1 MVFFK
6 KSTALCYVAAYCA
19 FSLGVSNYIEEISC
33 PCKLNDDTRSLKSA
47 PSQEHLLCIE
57 DTEAAKSFFA
67 SLTPSSL
74 NLNYRLLQDDFN
86 DAEISAT
93 ASSKY
98 NSRDCDVLMKI
109 VSRDNVVHS
118 RNGRCP
124 GVCKSIPFVL
134 VPSYFLDAVL
144 NSRSSSFQ
152 MCSMN
157 LTSSHEKGM
166 PSNSQITLG
175 RALSSIAT
183 RRLQECQENKD
194 PLVGSWD
201 YVSSNPTKT
210 NIVPSINRADHSH
223 DHELKLH
230 RTPRRIVYGV
240 IIWVTFASK
249 RQTAYNQPAVLR
261 LQKRNIT
268 DSDRIVGWVATDDL
282 YSCGAGR
289 RRCSINNDN
298 MTNVLSNPGSV
309 CAHRRPLRAIA
320 HVIKLFDPDFLLVA
334 DDSTY
339 VNMKMLLHG
348 TLLSSYIL
356 QQMRVEP
363 IVIGDMRISEVTG
376 RGIYSGEGGYLL
388 GKAVLGNLSSRVI
401 HARTIADGGVFVV
414 GSQIE
419 ALSVLDEALE
429 MVEEYCDKCAQ
440 VRPPVMTTATNDQS
454 RQFITADIEVR
465 VVELCVNLMA
475 GMGTCYHSDHSLTR
489 CLAHAVYA
497 DTISAGCGGFNI
509 TSSDGSALSVVMC
522 SDAAECDLSKS
533 LTCHKYMTDPRSIN
547 NPPISIHQIEVK

>member
-1 MVFFK
+1 MVSFK
-6 KSTALCYVAAYCA
+6 KFTALHYVAAYCA
-19 FSLGVSNYIEEISC
+19 ISVGMSNYMEEIAC

-47 PSQEHLLCIE
+47 PNQEHLLCIE
-57 DTEAAKSFFA
+57 DTEAAKSFFV
-67 SLTPSSL
+67 SLKPSSL

-86 DAEISAT
+86 DAEIGAT

-109 VSRDNVVHS
+109 VSRDKAVHS
-118 RNGRCP
+118 KNIRCP

-157 LTSSHEKGM
+157 LTSSHEKEM
-166 PSNSQITLG
+166 LSNSQISLG
-175 RALSSIAT
+175 RVLSSIAM

-194 PLVGSWD
+194 PLAGSWE
-201 YVSSNPTKT
+201 YVPNNATRA
-210 NIVPSINRADHSH
+210 IIAPSKNRADRSH
-223 DHELKLH
+223 HHELQLH
-230 RTPRRIVYGV
+230 QNPRRIVYGV
-240 IIWVTFASK
+240 VIWVTFTSK
-249 RQTAYNQPAVLR
+249 RQTANYQPAVLR

-268 DSDRIVGWVATDDL
+268 DSDRIVGWIATEDL

-289 RRCSINNDN
+289 RRWSINNDN

-339 VNMKMLLHG
+339 VNMKMLSHG

-356 QQMRVEP
+356 QQMRIRP

-376 RGIYSGEGGYLL
+376 RGIYSGEGGYLM

-401 HARTIADGGVFVV
+401 HARTIADGGVFVI
-414 GSQIE
+414 GSQLE
-419 ALSVLDEALE
+419 PFSVLDEALE
-429 MVEEYCDKCAQ
+429 MAQEYCDKCAQ
-440 VRPPVMTTATNDQS
+440 VRPPVATAANDQS
-454 RQFITADIEVR
+454 RQYVTADIEVR
-465 VVELCVNLMA
+465 VVDLCVNLMA
-475 GMGTCYHSDHSLTR
+475 GMGTCYNSDHSLTR

-497 DTISAGCGGFNI
+497 DTMSAGCSGLNI
-509 TSSDGSALSVVMC
+509 TSSDGSTLSVVMF
-522 SDAAECDLSKS
+522 SDAARCDLSKS
-533 LTCHKYMTDPRSIN
+533 LTCHKYMTDPRNIN
-547 NPPISIHQIEVK
+547 NPPIPILVEVK